1 MSKLALGVIS
11 AVAAAL
17 LATLA
22 SAGMAAPSGV
32 PFRGDAHMGKTTSTV
47 SFRVAGGKAVD
58 FQLDGLDVQQMQIG
72 RGGRFTG
79 CNTRAQ
85 AHPCVT
91 GTLDLARDRASGTV
105 KFGKQGVWQWSAHAV
120 GAGSMRG

>member
-32 PFRGDAHMGKTTSTV
+32 PFRGDAHMGKTSSTV
-47 SFRVAGGKAVD
+47 SFRVAGGNVVD
-58 FQLDGLDVQQMQIG
+58 FQLNGLDVLQMHIG

-79 CNTRAQ
+79 CNTRAE

-91 GTLDLARDRASGTV
+91 GTLNHARDRASGTV
-105 KFGKQGVWQWSAHAV
+105 KFGRHGVWRWSVRAV
-120 GAGSMRG
+120 AGGSMRG